1 MEITKLLQLKKFID
15 KLCGPFEKFNPQALP
30 EVEICFTDR
39 FNEYEIDDCIL
50 GIDNNV
56 IQISCRKKG
65 SALEGKHRVMGKD
78 K

>member
-39 FNEYEIDDCIL
+39 FNEYEIDDCI
-50 GIDNNV
+50 
-56 IQISCRKKG
+56 
-65 SALEGKHRVMGKD
+65 
-78 K
+78 